1 VPIEQSDLRRKA
13 MLLIACGALPALLVS
28 PHVTGSYHVA
38 RKQCARAFVVGLEQ
52 APSDLEL
59 ISIIND
65 GQASSLAKAQLV
77 WTERQQGSKRKAA
90 RAAEVAASREAAS
103 RAAAEAAKKAAQRK
117 AASKEA
123 RPKAAEADADLKAA
137 ERLLGAAMPLPFQV
151 GDVARLEPAIAAA
164 RQAGVAKA
172 LIASAELRLEEARA
186 AAAAAPKAKAKTK
199 VQAVAKAKAGASRS
213 VGAKPAAVNPAK
225 AKAVREAERVLGAA
239 MPLPFQVANAT
250 RLELALKTA
259 RQAGVSERLVASA
272 ETRLREVRAAFGL
285 GLGLGLG
292 LG

>member
-1 VPIEQSDLRRKA
+1 
-13 MLLIACGALPALLVS
+13 MLLIACALPALLVN
-28 PHVTGSYHVA
+28 PHVTHVA

-103 RAAAEAAKKAAQRK
+103 RAAADAAKKAAQQK
-117 AASKEA
+117 AEASKAKEA
-123 RPKAAEADADLKAA
+123 RPKSDADADLKAA

-186 AAAAAPKAKAKTK
+186 AAVAAPKAKAKTK

-272 ETRLREVRAAFGL
+272 ETRLREARAAAEG
-285 GLGLGLG
+285 GKSAGTPQATTER
-292 LG
+292 

>member
-1 VPIEQSDLRRKA
+1 

-123 RPKAAEADADLKAA
+123 RPKAAEADADLKTA

-213 VGAKPAAVNPAK
+213 VGAKPTALWTGPWARSWALLMSHWSTSN
-225 AKAVREAERVLGAA
+225 RVV
-239 MPLPFQVANAT
+239 MEPIPQIEF
-250 RLELALKTA
+250 
-259 RQAGVSERLVASA
+259 
-272 ETRLREVRAAFGL
+272 
-285 GLGLGLG
+285 
-292 LG
+292 

>member
-1 VPIEQSDLRRKA
+1 